1 MDALRPLRYDHGES
15 GSKLSRLAV
24 AALRGEGEEVRV
36 KVLRGGFVTSKQLF
50 LFIFAFLTF
59 MCCGQGLANTYPE
72 STDLLRELAE
82 KVILEM
88 EEKAEWRFVPGQ
100 GGSEKFVKIPWSSGD
115 RQTVA
120 IYLFREEGTNAQL
133 PFGVRF
139 EKQLAL
145 ALDHSSKFM
154 FVMRDMNKFY
164 DMKKRETDFMIDE
177 STASSVGK
185 VLGAGYFLT
194 GSYWREG
201 NETFLQAALWDAAS
215 GTAHHA
221 QVKISG
227 TEWVFVKKR
236 IVAYWWRGGIGLL
249 TLLVMMGVIRMLNRS
264 VCYNL
269 RSRENRTLYILIQVG
284 FGLTLLSAGYFFV
297 VWWAFPG

>member
-1 MDALRPLRYDHGES
+1 M
-15 GSKLSRLAV
+15 
-24 AALRGEGEEVRV
+24 
-36 KVLRGGFVTSKQLF
+36 TF
-50 LFIFAFLTF
+50 LG
-59 MCCGQGLANTYPE
+59 CRHGLANTYPE
-72 STDLLRELAE
+72 STDLLKELAE

-88 EEKAEWRFVPGQ
+88 EEKAAWP
-100 GGSEKFVKIPWSSGD
+100 SGD

-120 IYLFREEGTNAQL
+120 IYLFREDGSNAQL
-133 PFGVRF
+133 PFGARF

-185 VLGAGYFLT
+185 VLGARYFLT

-201 NETFLQAALWDAAS
+201 DETFIQAVLWDAAS
-215 GTAHHA
+215 GTANHA

-227 TEWVFVKKR
+227 TEWAFVKKR

-249 TLLVMMGVIRMLNRS
+249 TLLVMMGIIRMLNRS

-269 RSRENRTLYILIQVG
+269 RSRENRTLYILIQIG
-284 FGLTLLSAGYFFV
+284 FGLTLISAGYFFV

>member
-1 MDALRPLRYDHGES
+1 M
-15 GSKLSRLAV
+15 
-24 AALRGEGEEVRV
+24 
-36 KVLRGGFVTSKQLF
+36 TSKKL
-50 LFIFAFLTF
+50 LLLIFVFLTF
-59 MCCGQGLANTYPE
+59 LVCGHGLAETYPE
-72 STDLLRELAE
+72 STDLLQELAE

-88 EEKAEWRFVPGQ
+88 EEKAVWRFVPGRSE
-100 GGSEKFVKIPWSSGD
+100 SEKFVKVPWRSGD

-164 DMKKRETDFMIDE
+164 DMKKRESDFMIDE

-201 NETFLQAALWDAAS
+201 NETFIQAALWDAAS
-215 GTAHHA
+215 GSANHA

-227 TEWVFVKKR
+227 TEWAFVKKR
-236 IVAYWWRGGIGLL
+236 IVAHWWRGGIGLL
-249 TLLVMMGVIRMLNRS
+249 TLLVMMGIIRMLNRS

-269 RSRENRTLYILIQVG
+269 RSRENRTIYILIQIG
-284 FGLTLLSAGYFFV
+284 FGLTFLSVGYFFV

>member
-1 MDALRPLRYDHGES
+1 MYSVIYLKENRLLPANS
-15 GSKLSRLAV
+15 GGLVSSKR
-24 AALRGEGEEVRV
+24 
-36 KVLRGGFVTSKQLF
+36 LF
-50 LFIFAFLTF
+50 LFIFGCLTF
-59 MCCGQGLANTYPE
+59 FGLSHGLADTYPE

-82 KVILEM
+82 RVILEM
-88 EEKAEWRFVPGQ
+88 EEKAEWRFVSGR
-100 GGSEKFVKIPWSSGD
+100 GGSEKFVKIPWRSGD

-120 IYLFREEGTNAQL
+120 IYLFREEETNAYL
-133 PFGVRF
+133 SFGARF

-145 ALDHSSKFM
+145 ALDHSAKFM
-154 FVMRDMNKFY
+154 FVMRDMKKFY

-185 VLGAGYFLT
+185 VLGARYFLT

-201 NETFLQAALWDAAS
+201 DETFIQAAMWDAAS
-215 GTAHHA
+215 GTVNHA

-227 TEWVFVKKR
+227 TEWAFVKKR
-236 IVAYWWRGGIGLL
+236 ITAYWWRGGIGLL

-269 RSRENRTLYILIQVG
+269 RSRENRTIYILIQIG

>member
-1 MDALRPLRYDHGES
+1 M
-15 GSKLSRLAV
+15 SRLAV
-24 AALRGEGEEVRV
+24 VALRAEGEGVRV
-36 KVLRGGFVTSKQLF
+36 KVLRGGFVTSKKLF
-50 LFIFAFLTF
+50 LFIFGFLTLLG
-59 MCCGQGLANTYPE
+59 CRHGLADTYPE
-72 STDLLRELAE
+72 STDLLQELAE

-100 GGSEKFVKIPWSSGD
+100 GESEKFVKIPWRSGD

-154 FVMRDMNKFY
+154 FVMRNMKKFY
-164 DMKKRETDFMIDE
+164 EMKKRETDFMIDE
-177 STASSVGK
+177 STASSVGR
-185 VLGAGYFLT
+185 VLGARYFLT

-201 NETFLQAALWDAAS
+201 DETFIQAALWDAAS
-215 GTAHHA
+215 GAANHA

-227 TEWVFVKKR
+227 AEWAFVKKR

-249 TLLVMMGVIRMLNRS
+249 TLLVMMGIIRILNRS

-269 RSRENRTLYILIQVG
+269 RSRENRTIYILIQIG